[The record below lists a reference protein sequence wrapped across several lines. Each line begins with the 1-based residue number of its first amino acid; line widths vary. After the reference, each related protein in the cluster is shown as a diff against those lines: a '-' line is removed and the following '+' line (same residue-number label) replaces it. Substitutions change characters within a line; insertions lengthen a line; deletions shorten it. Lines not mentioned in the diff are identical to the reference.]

1 MDKLFKI
8 HCSQIGKISG
18 HVGLTDNQTIKLNEL
33 VERKKLGLK
42 PLTANMELELIDLI
56 EKKNNPKLPETCTTY
71 LKEWYANDREEIRSK
86 YIDKGNMVELDLI
99 DFMAEQ
105 LNLGM
110 AEKNTITMHNEYVVG
125 TADVVTRDT
134 IIDVKA
140 AWSIKTL
147 HDAVTSGINSDY
159 EWQGR
164 GYMMLWDRPNFVVF
178 HGLLNTPEEA
188 NYGVEVSYDDIP
200 ADQRWVA
207 YKVQRDVTI
216 EQQIIQRV
224 IECREWLTKYDKLV
238 QGSIGKI
245 H

>member
-1 MDKLFKI
+1 
-8 HCSQIGKISG
+8 
-18 HVGLTDNQTIKLNEL
+18 
-33 VERKKLGLK
+33 
-42 PLTANMELELIDLI
+42 
-56 EKKNNPKLPETCTTY
+56 
-71 LKEWYANDREEIRSK
+71 
-86 YIDKGNMVELDLI
+86 MVELDLI

>member
-1 MDKLFKI
+1 MTNSRTKGEL
-8 HCSQIGKISG
+8 SQ
-18 HVGLTDNQTIKLNEL
+18 TCQTFL
-33 VERKKLGLK
+33 R
-42 PLTANMELELIDLI
+42 
-56 EKKNNPKLPETCTTY
+56 
-71 LKEWYANDREEIRSK
+71 EWYANEREEIRSK

-110 AEKNTITMHNEYVVG
+110 AEKNLITMHNEYVVG

-147 HDAVTSGINSDY
+147 HDAVTSGIDKDY

-164 GYMMLWDRPNFVVF
+164 GYMMLWDKPNFIVF

-188 NYGVEVSYDDIP
+188 NYGVEVNYDDIP
-200 ADQRWVA
+200 AEHRWVA

-216 EQQIIQRV
+216 EQQIIQKV
-224 IECREWLTKYDKLV
+224 IECREWLERYDEV
-238 QGSIGKI
+238 VRNSIGKI
-245 H
+245 HIQSV

>member
-1 MDKLFKI
+1 
-8 HCSQIGKISG
+8 
-18 HVGLTDNQTIKLNEL
+18 
-33 VERKKLGLK
+33 
-42 PLTANMELELIDLI
+42 
-56 EKKNNPKLPETCTTY
+56 
-71 LKEWYANDREEIRSK
+71 
-86 YIDKGNMVELDLI
+86 MVELDLI

-134 IIDVKA
+134 IIDIKA

-164 GYMMLWDRPNFVVF
+164 GYMMLWDKPKFVVF

-200 ADQRWVA
+200 AEHRWVA

-238 QGSIGKI
+238 QSSIGKI

>member
-1 MDKLFKI
+1 MSNSRTKGEL
-8 HCSQIGKISG
+8 SQ
-18 HVGLTDNQTIKLNEL
+18 TCQTFL
-33 VERKKLGLK
+33 R
-42 PLTANMELELIDLI
+42 
-56 EKKNNPKLPETCTTY
+56 
-71 LKEWYANDREEIRSK
+71 EWYANDREEIRSK

-164 GYMMLWDRPNFVVF
+164 GYMMLWDKPKFVVF

-200 ADQRWVA
+200 AEHRWVA

-224 IECREWLTKYDKLV
+224 IECREWLERYDEAV
-238 QGSIGKI
+238 RNSIGRL
-245 H
+245 HT